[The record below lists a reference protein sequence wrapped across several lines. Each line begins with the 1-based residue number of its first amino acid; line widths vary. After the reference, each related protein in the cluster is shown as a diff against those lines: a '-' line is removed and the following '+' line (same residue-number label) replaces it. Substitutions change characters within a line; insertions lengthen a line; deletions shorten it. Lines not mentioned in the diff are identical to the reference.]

1 MVAFGRTSVTY
12 PCALASVVE
21 EPVVWVFARTGSRES
36 LGMMTKFAVY
46 AEVSGFVDVKCSML

>member
-12 PCALASVVE
+12 PWALASVVE
-21 EPVVWVFARTGSRES
+21 DPVFARTGSRES
-36 LGMMTKFAVY
+36 FGMMTKSAVY